1 MRALLLVSSLVVG
14 GATLAPSMAQAQS
27 CPKDASA
34 ASYVLWAANTLR
46 DNVTGTH
53 PCGRRLTCI
62 PGIVGSKPTRKCR
75 WL

>member
-1 MRALLLVSSLVVG
+1 MRALPMVSCLAFG
-14 GATLAPSMAQAQS
+14 IALAPSLAHAQS

-34 ASYVLWAANTLR
+34 ASYAVWAANTLR

-62 PGIVGSKPTRKCR
+62 PGIVSSKPTRRCR
-75 WL
+75 WV

>member
-1 MRALLLVSSLVVG
+1 MRGLLLVSSFALG
-14 GATLAPSMAQAQS
+14 ITFAPSLVQAQS

-46 DNVTGTH
+46 NNVTGTH

-62 PGIVGSKPTRKCR
+62 PGIVSSKPTRKCR